1 MEPGAPRPLLF
12 GVFKRTSPPV
22 FAGSA
27 VLAFGL
33 VAFVLRDP
41 GHAAGVFATL
51 QHQITAWFGWLY
63 RYAITAVLLFS
74 LLLLASRHGNLRL
87 GTPYSE
93 PAFERLSWYAMMFG
107 AGMGIGLLFWSV
119 SEPLAH
125 FARPPSGPGGTAAA
139 AERALRL
146 TFFHWGL
153 HAWAVYAVVGLAL
166 AYFGYRRGLPLTI
179 RSTLFPLLGR
189 RILGWPGHVADIV
202 AVVAT
207 LFGVAT
213 SLGLGAIQLNA
224 GLDYL
229 LGIPVHGAVQLLAVA
244 AITAIGTWALAR
256 GLDQGIAAVSR
267 LNIGIAAA
275 LMLVVLLLGPTIRL
289 LEILGEA
296 TMDYLVSLPGLT
308 LWSNA
313 FGEPDWQQQWTLFY
327 WAWWISWSPFV
338 GMFIAWI
345 SRGRT
350 IREFLAGVLL
360 FPTGATLVWMTIF
373 GGTALHLELFA
384 DAGIAAAAAEDVSRG
399 LFLMFDRLPLSGLL
413 GATACLALVTFFVTS
428 STSGAF
434 VIDIMTAGGDPDPPR
449 IQRLFW
455 SVMIGL
461 VAGALLLG
469 GGLTALQTAAI
480 LAGLPFTIVLLLL
493 CAGVWRAVSLEAAGG
508 GASGPGTDGWPGPR

>member
-1 MEPGAPRPLLF
+1 MKPPARPLLF
-12 GVFKRTSPPV
+12 GLFKRTSPPV

-27 VLAFGL
+27 VILFGL
-33 VAFVLRDP
+33 IAFVLRDP
-41 GHAAGVFATL
+41 ANAAATFSTL
-51 QHQITAWFGWLY
+51 QSGATAAFGWVY

-74 LLLLASRHGNLRL
+74 LIMLASRYGSIRL

-93 PAFERLSWYAMMFG
+93 PAFEQVSWFAMMFG

-125 FARPPSGPGGTAAA
+125 FAQPPSGPGGTAAA
-139 AERALRL
+139 AERAMRL

-153 HAWAVYAVVGLAL
+153 HAWAVYAAVGLAL

-189 RILGWPGHVADIV
+189 RIMGWPGHVVDII

-207 LFGVAT
+207 MFGVAT

-224 GLDYL
+224 GLEYL
-229 LGIPVHGAVQLLAVA
+229 FGIPVSRVVQLLSVIG
-244 AITAIGTWALAR
+244 ITAIGTWALAR
-256 GLDQGIAAVSR
+256 GLDKGIEAVSR
-267 LNIGIAAA
+267 LNIVIAAVLLA
-275 LMLVVLLLGPTIRL
+275 AVLLLGPTVRL
-289 LEILGEA
+289 LELFGEA
-296 TMDYLVSLPGLT
+296 TTDYLVSIPTLS

-313 FGEPDWQQQWTLFY
+313 FGTPDWQQQWTLFY

-360 FPTGATLVWMTIF
+360 VPAAATLAWLTVF

-384 DAGIAAAAAEDVSRG
+384 GADIATATAADVSRG
-399 LFLMFDRLPLSGLL
+399 LFLMFDRLPLSWLL
-413 GATACLALVTFFVTS
+413 GATACFALVTFFVTS

-434 VIDIMTAGGDPDPPR
+434 VIDILTAGGDPDPPR
-449 IQRLFW
+449 TQRIFW
-455 SVMIGL
+455 SIMTGV
-461 VAGALLLG
+461 VAGTLLLG

-480 LAGLPFTIVLLLL
+480 LAGLPFTVVLVFI
-493 CAGVWRAVSLEAAGG
+493 CVGVWRALAIETAA
-508 GASGPGTDGWPGPR
+508 AHRSSADTDDP

>member
-1 MEPGAPRPLLF
+1 MDPGSPRPLLF

-27 VLAFGL
+27 VLALGL

-41 GHAAGVFATL
+41 GHAAAVLSML
-51 QHQITAWFGWLY
+51 QHEVTAAFGWLY
-63 RYAITAVLLFS
+63 RYSITAVLLFS
-74 LLLLASRHGNLRL
+74 LIVLASRHGSLRL
-87 GTPYSE
+87 GAEGDQPSL
-93 PAFERLSWYAMMFG
+93 ERISWYAMMFG

-125 FARPPSGPGGTAAA
+125 FADPPSGSAGDAAA
-139 AERALRL
+139 AGRALRL

-189 RILGWPGHVADIV
+189 RILGWPGHVADTI

-224 GLDYL
+224 GLSYL
-229 LGIPVHGAVQLLAVA
+229 VGVPVSSVVQLLIVL
-244 AITAIGTWALAR
+244 AITAVGTWALAQ
-256 GLDQGIAAVSR
+256 GLDRGIAAVSR
-267 LNIGIAAA
+267 LNIAIAGA
-275 LMLVVLLLGPTIRL
+275 LLAVVLLLGPTVRL
-289 LEILGEA
+289 LELLGQA
-296 TMDYLVSLPGLT
+296 TMDYLVHLPALT

-313 FGEPDWQQQWTLFY
+313 FGQPDWQQKWTLFY

-360 FPTGATLVWMTIF
+360 VPAGATLIWLTVF

-384 DAGIAAAAAEDVSRG
+384 GAGMAEETARDVSRG
-399 LFLMFDRLPLSGLL
+399 LFLLFDRLPLSALL
-413 GATACLALVTFFVTS
+413 GATACVALVTFFVTS

-449 IQRLFW
+449 TQRIFW
-455 SVMIGL
+455 SILIGV
-461 VAGALLLG
+461 VAAALLLG
-469 GGLTALQTAAI
+469 GGLAALQTAAI
-480 LAGLPFTIVLLLL
+480 LSGLPFAVVLLLL
-493 CAGVWRAVSLEAAGG
+493 CFGVWRAVSLEAASAQAKAATGRDRP
-508 GASGPGTDGWPGPR
+508 S